1 MLEKIDIDDQLD
13 DEFEQ
18 DDEFE
23 FELEC
28 IKMVYCLICFVFFY
42 GIGED
47 RWGCDNGYELEIFVL
62 DENYG

>member
-1 MLEKIDIDDQLD
+1 MSEKTDTDDQSD

-23 FELEC
+23 SEPEC
-28 IKMVYCLICFVFFY
+28 IKMVYCPICSAPLH

-47 RWGCDNGYELEIFVL
+47 RWGCDNGHELEIFVL